1 MSRLITFVFLI
12 GLNGPLPA
20 QTPAATPAPPAL
32 ADAVHAA
39 FTSALEEQV
48 ASVRRQA
55 ALPPSGIS
63 SGDGGFFT
71 VPFATPPPL
80 GDMASADCEPI
91 PKKELDPIV
100 EEAAQKG
107 GVKADLIQA
116 VIQQESGGKP
126 CAVSPKGAMGL
137 MQLMPA
143 TVTQMNVA
151 DAFDPAE
158 NVAAGVKLLK
168 QLLDK
173 YHGDT
178 SLALSAYNAGEKRVD
193 EAQGVPPIAETKN
206 YVNSIAGQLTQGAA
220 GGGAASPAQPPQP

>member
-1 MSRLITFVFLI
+1 MA
-12 GLNGPLPA
+12 G
-20 QTPAATPAPPAL
+20 QTPAAAPTPPAP

-39 FTSALEEQV
+39 FTSALDEQI

-55 ALPPSGIS
+55 AVPPGGDV

-71 VPFATPPPL
+71 VPWPTPPPL
-80 GDMASADCEPI
+80 GDVAGADCDPM
-91 PKKELDPIV
+91 PKKDLDPIV

-107 GVKADLIQA
+107 GVKAELVQA

-143 TVTQMNVA
+143 TVSQMNVS
-151 DAFDPAE
+151 DAFDPEE
-158 NVAAGVKLLK
+158 NVTAGVKLLK

-193 EAQGVPPIAETKN
+193 DVQAVPPIAETKN
-206 YVNSIAGQLTQGAA
+206 YVNAIAGRLSQGAA
-220 GGGAASPAQPPQP
+220 TGGGANPVQPSQP